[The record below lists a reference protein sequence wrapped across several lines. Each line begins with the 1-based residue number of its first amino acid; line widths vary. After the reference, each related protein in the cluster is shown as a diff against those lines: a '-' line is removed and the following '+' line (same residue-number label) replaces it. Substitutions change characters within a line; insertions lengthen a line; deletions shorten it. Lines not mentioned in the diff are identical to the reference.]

1 MSDWKLKVWKLGD
14 CELVNEKIIED
25 KTEEEM
31 RKMGI
36 PKGHRVTF
44 EIYEARENR
53 RDIQDQE
60 NIILGSSI

>member
-1 MSDWKLKVWKLGD
+1 MSDWKFKLWKVGD

-31 RKMGI
+31 RQMEI
-36 PKGHRVTF
+36 PKNHRATF

>member
-1 MSDWKLKVWKLGD
+1 MSDWKFKLWKVGD

-31 RKMGI
+31 RQMEI
-36 PKGHRVTF
+36 PKGHRATF

-60 NIILGSSI
+60 NIVLGSSI

>member
-1 MSDWKLKVWKLGD
+1 MSDWKLKVWKVGD

-31 RKMGI
+31 RQMEI
-36 PKGHRVTF
+36 PKNHRATF

>member
-1 MSDWKLKVWKLGD
+1 MSDWKFKLWKVGD

-31 RKMGI
+31 RQMEI
-36 PKGHRVTF
+36 PKNHRATF

-60 NIILGSSI
+60 NIVLGSSI

>member
-1 MSDWKLKVWKLGD
+1 VSDWKFKLWKVGD

-31 RKMGI
+31 RQMEI
-36 PKGHRVTF
+36 PKNHRATF

>member
-1 MSDWKLKVWKLGD
+1 MSDWKLNVWKLGD

-36 PKGHRVTF
+36 PKGHRATF

>member
-36 PKGHRVTF
+36 PKGHRATF

-53 RDIQDQE
+53 REIQDQE